1 MQHGGIIKKNIY
13 PLERVHV
20 VTDFIIYTYV
30 CNKNSLLFFESP
42 VIHSVA
48 PQNLHEPLFSYAPWS
63 IAFSQKHLKTIIPW
77 GANRVYYGR
86 LQNSQLTNRPFSHD
100 VTSAILVFQNNE
112 TAARWVSQTSPVGD
126 EPFYFFCSNKFAKL
140 LATWVKT
147 LYSWFATTW
156 QGGHVGGRYNRIFSR
171 AIYMKIELSFQ
182 RREMVLFL
190 TTNMAAV
197 T

>member
-1 MQHGGIIKKNIY
+1 MWLQILSYTLMYVIKILYFRIPRNTLCCPSKFAWTIVLKCS
-13 PLERVHV
+13 LEYCI
-20 VTDFIIYTYV
+20 FP
-30 CNKNSLLFFESP
+30 KAFEDNNP
-42 VIHSVA
+42 CKI
-48 PQNLHEPLFSYAPWS
+48 
-63 IAFSQKHLKTIIPW
+63 W

-112 TAARWVSQTSPVGD
+112 TAARLVSQTSPVGD

-171 AIYMKIELSFQ
+171 AIYMKIEFSFQ